1 MSKTKSRTILI
12 VLVLA
17 LALLPQAVAA
27 GNNAPVNLTFS
38 KQSTGIGTWEGTVS
52 GDLEGQLTTVLTDL
66 RISGPIWHVEF
77 DWIVDAAG
85 DANDFTAHL
94 SGILNTETG
103 SVVMNGTVVEG
114 WLLGAQVHEEGQ
126 LVDPATLAFE
136 GTIRIM
142 PGTAG

>member
-1 MSKTKSRTILI
+1 VSKTKSHTILI
-12 VLVLA
+12 ILVLA
-17 LALLPQAVAA
+17 LALLPQAVFA

-38 KQSTGIGTWEGTVS
+38 KQSSGIGTWEGTVS

-66 RISGPIWHVEF
+66 RVSGPVWHVEF

-94 SGILNTETG
+94 SGILNTDTG

>member
-1 MSKTKSRTILI
+1 VSKTKSRTILI

-38 KQSTGIGTWEGTVS
+38 KQSSGIGTWEGTVS
-52 GDLEGQLTTVLTDL
+52 GDLEGQLTTVLTDI
-66 RISGPIWHVEF
+66 RVSGPIWHVEF
-77 DWIVDAAG
+77 DWIVDADD
-85 DANDFTAHL
+85 DAYDFTAHL
-94 SGILNTETG
+94 GGVLNTKTG

-114 WLLGAQVHEEGQ
+114 WLIGAQVHEEGQ
-126 LVDPATLAFE
+126 LVDPATLGFE

>member
-38 KQSTGIGTWEGTVS
+38 KQSSGSGTWEGTVS
-52 GDLEGQLTTVLTDL
+52 GDLEDQLTTILTDL
-66 RISGPIWHVEF
+66 RVSGPIRHVEF
-77 DWIVDAAG
+77 DWIVDATG